1 MTEEQLKVYHKKP
14 LIFTIDN
21 ILTKEECRYIID
33 KCKDK
38 MERAQIGTGD
48 KSKISQIR
56 TGSSY
61 FLKYLDD
68 PQLFEIFKKITLL
81 LKKPGR
87 NFDPFFQVIHYNP
100 GEEYNVH
107 IDPSVDRMK
116 IENIIHRKFTV
127 LMYLNDVESG
137 GETEFP
143 NLNLKIKPKQG
154 RMVYFDNYNK
164 KAVCQDSKHRSLPVE
179 RGEKWAFNLW
189 YHIR

>member
-1 MTEEQLKVYHKKP
+1 MTEQLKVYHNKP

-21 ILTKEECRYIID
+21 ILTAEECNLIIE

-48 KSKISQIR
+48 KSKISKIR
-56 TGSSY
+56 TGSSH
-61 FLKYLDD
+61 FIKYLDD
-68 PQLFEIFKKITLL
+68 PELFEIFKKISLL

-116 IENIIHRKFTV
+116 TENIIHRKFTV
-127 LMYLNDVESG
+127 LAYLNNVDGG

-143 NLNLKIKPKQG
+143 NLGLKIQPKQG
-154 RMVYFDNYNK
+154 RIVYFDNYNK
-164 KAVCQDSKHRSLPVE
+164 KNVCQDSRHRSLPVE

>member
-1 MTEEQLKVYHKKP
+1 MTEQLKVYHNKP

-21 ILTKEECRYIID
+21 ILTAEECNLIIE

-48 KSKISQIR
+48 KSKISKIR

-61 FLKYLDD
+61 FIKYLDD
-68 PQLFEIFKKITLL
+68 PELFEIFKKISLL

-116 IENIIHRKFTV
+116 TENIIHRKFTV
-127 LMYLNDVESG
+127 LAYLNNVDGG

-143 NLNLKIKPKQG
+143 NLGLKIQPKQG
-154 RMVYFDNYNK
+154 RIVYFDNYNK
-164 KAVCQDSKHRSLPVE
+164 KNVCQDSRHRSLPVE

>member
-1 MTEEQLKVYHKKP
+1 MTDERLKVYHKKP

-21 ILTKEECRYIID
+21 ILTKDECQLIID

-38 MERAQIGTGD
+38 MERAQIGVGEN
-48 KSKISQIR
+48 SKVSKIR

-68 PQLFEIFKKITLL
+68 PELFQIFKKISLL
-81 LKKPGR
+81 LKRPGR

-100 GEEYNVH
+100 GEEYKLH
-107 IDPSVDRMK
+107 TDPSPDRMK
-116 IENIIHRKFTV
+116 TENIIHRKFTV
-127 LMYLNDVESG
+127 LAYLNNVDGG

-143 NLNLKIKPKQG
+143 NLNLKIAPKEG
-154 RMVYFDNYNK
+154 RIVYFENYYK
-164 KAVCQDSKHRSLPVE
+164 KEICKDSSHRSLPVE